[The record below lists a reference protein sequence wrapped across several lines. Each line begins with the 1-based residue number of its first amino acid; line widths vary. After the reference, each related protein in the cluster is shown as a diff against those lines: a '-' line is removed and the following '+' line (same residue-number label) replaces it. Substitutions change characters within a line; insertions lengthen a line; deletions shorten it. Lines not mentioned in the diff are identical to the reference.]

1 MPYSDFIQVNK
12 MEGELLLS
20 QKRQRLGCTLTTR
33 ELIFQKPHTS
43 YQVMLSDTLGIIPFQ
58 LNRPGATMQV
68 LGDDIQMTSLFNH
81 RHYRISVSRMFIIN
95 RNGRF
100 ERGATDLLI
109 PLSDRFIRHIQQ
121 HTDLISI
128 PVS

>member
-1 MPYSDFIQVNK
+1 MPYSDFIRVNRI
-12 MEGELLLS
+12 EGELLLS
-20 QKRQRLGCTLTTR
+20 QKRHRLGCTLTTR

-43 YQVMLSDTLGIIPFQ
+43 YQVMLSETLGILPFQ
-58 LNRPGATMQV
+58 LNQTGSTLPWDETGVTPF
-68 LGDDIQMTSLFNH
+68 TH
-81 RHYRISVSRMFIIN
+81 RFYRISASRIFIIN

-121 HTDLISI
+121 YTDLVSI
-128 PVS
+128 PIS